1 MNGTTVGTAAAVTSA
16 ASHIGGRLC
25 KIVLTG
31 GPGGGKSTALTK
43 LRNRLVHR
51 GLPVTL
57 IGENATPLIE
67 RMGGY
72 ELSWRHTW
80 KHVEFQRVMLK
91 AQLEQEDN
99 IMSLCRLREDDRV
112 IILDRGAFDGRTF
125 CTADEWEQVRN
136 SNHIYTDQELFDSY
150 SYGVGST
157 NESRFHTPSMAAEAD
172 KLGREFVTHT
182 GKNVYV
188 VETKEDFDDK
198 VEEVFRC
205 VQQAISRLW
214 GPAVVEGLSTKR
226 VQHKVR
232 VLRSWEEICQLP
244 EVSCGSK
251 EAAKVGDI
259 TELDRKSPEELMME
273 FPSLDEERL
282 LPQGDSPDDRSKM
295 ESSEE
300 TVMTDSGEKGP
311 KRMANLS
318 VDAYERAIRE
328 YEMEKALHG
337 EDEFPKQI
345 LKRQFSYETK
355 YKDGKVGY
363 ITLKAYSGLDG
374 TPCPGYENIWV
385 LDMEDPAGH
394 AASYDDVLSMM
405 PSFVEPVPEA
415 AAVVNSPS
423 PSQRTS
429 STPPTVGHHPDSSYI
444 RFRKDSQRVDGSPVG
459 SLALQRAGI
468 STAAGTPDNV
478 GSSSSSSKRT
488 SVTRKSRLP
497 KSRLVLCHHP
507 TADAA
512 AAAAA
517 AVPQAPGP
525 RPVAYP
531 SKRSRDQTGEAAAE
545 EGPLKLTKPSATEEG
560 KENSSSSNTSM
571 LLEG

>member
-1 MNGTTVGTAAAVTSA
+1 
-16 ASHIGGRLC
+16 
-25 KIVLTG
+25 
-31 GPGGGKSTALTK
+31 
-43 LRNRLVHR
+43 
-51 GLPVTL
+51 
-57 IGENATPLIE
+57 ATPLIE

-80 KHVEFQRVMLK
+80 KHVEFQRIMLK

-125 CTADEWEQVRN
+125 CTADEWEKVRN
-136 SNHIYTDQELFDSY
+136 SNHIYTDQELFDRYDVIIHMTSAAVDRPQFY

-251 EAAKVGDI
+251 EAAKAAYISEITYLSRDQTRWVRRWRKVGDI

-415 AAVVNSPS
+415 AVVNSPS

-429 STPPTVGHHPDSSYI
+429 STPPTVGHPDSSYI
-444 RFRKDSQRVDGSPVG
+444 RFRKDSQRVDVSPVG
-459 SLALQRAGI
+459 SL
-468 STAAGTPDNV
+468 
-478 GSSSSSSKRT
+478 
-488 SVTRKSRLP
+488 
-497 KSRLVLCHHP
+497 
-507 TADAA
+507 
-512 AAAAA
+512 
-517 AVPQAPGP
+517 
-525 RPVAYP
+525 
-531 SKRSRDQTGEAAAE
+531 
-545 EGPLKLTKPSATEEG
+545 
-560 KENSSSSNTSM
+560 
-571 LLEG
+571 